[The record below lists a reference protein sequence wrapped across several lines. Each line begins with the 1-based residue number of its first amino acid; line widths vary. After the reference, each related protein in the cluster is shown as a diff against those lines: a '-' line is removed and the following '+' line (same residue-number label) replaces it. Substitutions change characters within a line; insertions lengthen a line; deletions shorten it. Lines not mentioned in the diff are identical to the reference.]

1 MCQKLVNLQQN
12 TNDILILWSQQ
23 SSLAFIE
30 SYRLRIKRE
39 MRQNED
45 KIWTKIEIFFFKL
58 MVTTSIGSNRECTL
72 TFFGKGLQLKFNCYS
87 KNYLANCESYD
98 NRKSGENSNFPGTHS
113 ICTFFS
119 LSWKKFLSHNCW
131 FVRQLKFV
139 KRGMWTNSKKI
150 GKSNWFSRTVTLKN
164 YVLLTM
170 VAK

>member
-1 MCQKLVNLQQN
+1 MGCRQCLSLSVVQLKGKHCQKLLCRIMGCKYVQAMSKIKLQIVECCFNATSHWKFYFENIVNL
-12 TNDILILWSQQ
+12 WRG
-23 SSLAFIE
+23 
-30 SYRLRIKRE
+30 Y
-39 MRQNED
+39 
-45 KIWTKIEIFFFKL
+45 W
-58 MVTTSIGSNRECTL
+58 
-72 TFFGKGLQLKFNCYS
+72 KFNCYS
-87 KNYLANCESYD
+87 KKYVANCESYD
-98 NRKSGENSNFPGTHS
+98 DRKSGENSNFPGTHS

-131 FVRQLKFV
+131 FVRQLEFV